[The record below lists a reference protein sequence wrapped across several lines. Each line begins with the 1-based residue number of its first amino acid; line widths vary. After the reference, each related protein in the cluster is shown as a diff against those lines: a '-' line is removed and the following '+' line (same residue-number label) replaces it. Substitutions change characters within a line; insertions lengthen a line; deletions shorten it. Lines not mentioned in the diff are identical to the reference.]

1 MVQKF
6 LGHATLQM
14 TMDLYTHVLEDKK
27 QEAMS
32 KLESALDDVFGA
44 GDSIAEEK
52 FNKEK
57 SSKVVQF
64 NVG

>member
-1 MVQKF
+1 
-6 LGHATLQM
+6 M